1 MTDWKDNLLDGADG
15 LRELLAATRRIAVLG
30 IRSERFPERPAH
42 FVPAYLVAAG
52 FEVIPVPVY
61 EPEVTSIFG
70 KPIYRKLSDVPDEID
85 LVDVFRRAE
94 HLMPHLD
101 DLLVTRPKAVWLQ
114 SGIFHFEFAERLARS
129 GIKVVQNR
137 CLMVEHRRLAGPRPL

>member
-1 MTDWKDNLLDGADG
+1 MTDWKDNLIDGADG
-15 LRELLAATRRIAVLG
+15 LRELLAATSRIAVLG
-30 IRSERFPERPAH
+30 IRSELFAERPAH

-61 EPEVTSIFG
+61 EPDVTSIFG
-70 KPIYRKLSDVPDEID
+70 KPVYRRLSDVPGEID

-114 SGIFHFEFAERLARS
+114 SGIFHSEFAERLARS

-137 CLMVEHRRLAGPRPL
+137 CLMVEHRRLAGLRPS